1 MVEVRH
7 GLNVRRQKLREQME
21 YNMKRIEEAK
31 ANVTD
36 YIKNNPK
43 YANEIMQIVDSYD
56 MGDV

>member
-1 MVEVRH
+1 
-7 GLNVRRQKLREQME
+7 
-21 YNMKRIEEAK
+21 MKRIEEAK